1 MTQNTE
7 TIKDNID
14 YIRSHKNLKALYIKN
29 TILNEI
35 RKIYNEDITVIKIY
49 TPSNVAMITI

>member
-14 YIRSHKNLKALYIKN
+14 YIRSHKNLKALYTKN